1 MASYPLVPNIDQTTW
16 EWQVSL
22 VVYAIRECEGVKAYV
37 LKDNQPVM
45 PVFAP
50 RGYIEFHNPDRIDG
64 VIGKL
69 RDGKPSVVVRRSGNR
84 IIIDP
89 MTTCS
94 GEEEVFAGRLKEVL
108 T

>member
-1 MASYPLVPNIDQTTW
+1 M
-16 EWQVSL
+16 
-22 VVYAIRECEGVKAYV
+22 KAYV
-37 LKDNQPVM
+37 LQDEQSEMLLYVL
-45 PVFAP
+45 
-50 RGYIEFHNPDRIDG
+50 RGYMGFQNPGRIDG

-69 RDGKPSVVVRRSGNR
+69 RDGKLSVVIRQSGNR

-94 GEEEVFAGRLKEVL
+94 VEEEFVAGRLKKVL

>member
-1 MASYPLVPNIDQTTW
+1 MFLVA
-16 EWQVSL
+16 L
-22 VVYAIRECEGVKAYV
+22 AIRVCEGMKACVLQDEQSEMLLYV
-37 LKDNQPVM
+37 
-45 PVFAP
+45 P
-50 RGYIEFHNPDRIDG
+50 RGYMGFQNPGRIDG